1 MYDQALLLDKLLQI
15 DSAIEKINRRF
26 ALIKTADDFLDS
38 DQGMDML
45 DAIAMMLIAIGEN
58 FKKIDKDTDGKLLA
72 LYPHIN
78 WSGVKGLRDILSHQ
92 YFNIDAEE
100 IFEICKN
107 NLADLHEALKNLVV
121 NLSKSST
128 S

>member
-1 MYDQALLLDKLLQI
+1 MEKLVQLDA
-15 DSAIEKINRRF
+15 AIVKINRRF
-26 ALIKTADDFLDS
+26 TLIKTADDFLDS

-58 FKKIDKDTDGKLLA
+58 FKKIDKETGGTLLVS
-72 LYPHIN
+72 YPHIN

-100 IFEICKN
+100 IFGICQEHLGLLDETVKQMMRT
-107 NLADLHEALKNLVV
+107 L
-121 NLSKSST
+121 T
-128 S
+128 Q

>member
-1 MYDQALLLDKLLQI
+1 MYDKALLLEKLVQI
-15 DSAIEKINRRF
+15 NTSIEKINRRF

-58 FKKIDKDTDGKLLA
+58 FKTIDKETKGA
-72 LYPHIN
+72 LFASYPHIN

-100 IFEICKN
+100 IFGICEEH
-107 NLADLHEALKNLVV
+107 LGSLHDAVKQMIVSL
-121 NLSKSST
+121 T
-128 S
+128 P

>member
-78 WSGVKGLRDILSHQ
+78 
-92 YFNIDAEE
+92 
-100 IFEICKN
+100 
-107 NLADLHEALKNLVV
+107 
-121 NLSKSST
+121 
-128 S
+128 